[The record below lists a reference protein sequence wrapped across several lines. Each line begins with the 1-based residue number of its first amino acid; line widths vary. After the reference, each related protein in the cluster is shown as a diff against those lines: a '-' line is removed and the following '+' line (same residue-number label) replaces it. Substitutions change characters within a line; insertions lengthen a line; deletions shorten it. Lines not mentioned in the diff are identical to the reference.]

1 MSLHVDVVGTSV
13 PKILQIRFPVEA
25 ATSAL
30 ECYCSYYACL
40 WRLLPPSG
48 QAVFSSSLYSWRPGP
63 LVGTWWVWKDYMHLR
78 KGIYKAKTK
87 MHTLQTPALQPP
99 RPQKAYRWV
108 QAATWQ
114 LADTGKNRD
123 PLGAPHLDVYVQLHW
138 QELSRES
145 AE

>member
-13 PKILQIRFPVEA
+13 PEILQIRFPVEA
-25 ATSAL
+25 ATSTL

-40 WRLLPPSG
+40 LETATSFRAGCVFFLPIFLRPRTLG
-48 QAVFSSSLYSWRPGP
+48 RYLMIVEGLYAFKERN
-63 LVGTWWVWKDYMHLR
+63 
-78 KGIYKAKTK
+78 IKAKTK

-99 RPQKAYRWV
+99 RPQKAYRRV

-123 PLGAPHLDVYVQLHW
+123 PLGTPHLDVYDQLH
-138 QELSRES
+138 
-145 AE
+145 